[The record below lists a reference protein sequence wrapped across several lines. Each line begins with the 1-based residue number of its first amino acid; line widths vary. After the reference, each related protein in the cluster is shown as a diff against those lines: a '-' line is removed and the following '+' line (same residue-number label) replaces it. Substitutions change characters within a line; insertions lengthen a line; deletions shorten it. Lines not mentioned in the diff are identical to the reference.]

1 MTSSDVWQVLDVLVR
16 LGFVAKDVYES
27 FQEDGLPL
35 DLTRLNDAVGPAV
48 DIGALAEDR
57 KRAITA
63 GGETMGG
70 IIDERH
76 IAALGRARVGLSLDP
91 ADGALMAD
99 LRAILRT
106 RLVVR

>member
-16 LGFVAKDVYES
+16 LGYVAKGVYDS

-35 DLTRLNDAVGPAV
+35 DLAKLNEAVGPVV
-48 DIGALAEDR
+48 DINALAEDR

-63 GGETMGG
+63 GGESLGG

-76 IAALGRARVGLSLDP
+76 IEALGRARVGLSLDP
-91 ADGALMAD
+91 SDGALMAE
-99 LRAILRT
+99 LRSILRT